1 MKIRTYEILKLDINR
16 LAKVDG
22 KKIKVVPLTITKE
35 EALLNGELI
44 RVQESQMIRVICEYF
59 SGQTID
65 MSHIIVN
72 VHVPT
77 ELKTIGEKMYLACA
91 EQGIIVNGLH
101 YKRFASG
108 SGQIRNNTV
117 TFLRDDLIEPITK
130 KLMCGLEFCD
140 FGDGFVVSKYNAYFA
155 LAASGVHLL
164 PDSLTPSVCVVDD
177 YEEIRPHDTVNYV
190 TEREVD
196 YIVLPSGDYI
206 LASND
211 PAFVVENGKA
221 TRVSDGSVFVVR
233 HGIKKDISQQHYD
246 EIENSPCL
254 NSFDGQGLMSPE
266 WSKKVSDFLGFGYC
280 ASEMIVRAPW
290 VKGLLATVD
299 FKRWFA
305 EHGISA
311 ITDSFGKVR
320 NVADIDVIISKSQFK
335 MHKIYAKKVQ
345 GTTVNA
351 WDFHVSCM
359 LANGLHWG
367 IVKPNKPEDHEKT
380 LNYQYIEAL
389 DIDGSDIDRLCKR
402 TKEYLESLNSGDIRE
417 VYKNLIKADSDYE
430 DNNGDDTEEK
440 HKPRYEVALNA
451 NAELINDKYIR
462 SLILQECENKLNA
475 AKLGK
480 IIVRG
485 NYQFCVSDPVA
496 QMEHIAKNHCGMDID
511 VVGVVPSGH
520 VYSNYWKS
528 QVDNKGFITLLR
540 SPLIDRN
547 EIAKRKLI
555 EDTETYFQYLQSGIV
570 YSVHDLTL
578 LQQAG
583 ADCDGDLTFSTNDS
597 VIAKGSFDYGVAK
610 PLYYELGSTSLV
622 GEISDSNLAMAD
634 IRGLNSGVGTISN
647 KATCL
652 YALLK
657 ECRKNSADYKKIE
670 NEIIALGQIVG
681 MEIDRIKT
689 GIKPTFPLEWKRL
702 QVIWSKGDI
711 YEDDYMLTCED
722 EAAGIYKH
730 NSFVPDVKP
739 YFMRYNYK
747 YLDDDVRKLRHVA
760 NQNSVINFGLKLDEL
775 ENLCKSGEATEDMQ
789 VFYGVYKKAYPVN
802 DSDCVVNRISH
813 MFEKLQL
820 DLQRKI
826 TSEGTDMLKSFV
838 SGNDIDANTL
848 VQVNQIYQSYKRFLR
863 IQAKRINASSK
874 DNIKNK
880 ILSTAKINESMRK
893 HCRKKLMDICGTN
906 QSMFDAL
913 VSVSRCDNK
922 AIWDL
927 MGDSITTIIRGKN

>member
-1 MKIRTYEILKLDINR
+1 MKIRTYEIYKIDINR

-22 KKIKVVPLTITKE
+22 KKIKVLPLAITKE

-44 RVQESQMIRVICEYF
+44 RVQESQMIRIICEYF
-59 SGQTID
+59 KGQTVD
-65 MSHIIVN
+65 MSKIMIN

-77 ELKTIGEKMYLACA
+77 ELKTTGEKMYLQCA
-91 EQGIIVNGLH
+91 ENGITVNGNH

-117 TFLRDDLIEPITK
+117 TFLREDLIEPITK
-130 KLMCGLEFCD
+130 KLMCGLEFVD
-140 FGDGFVVSKYNAYFA
+140 FGNDFNSAKFNAYFG
-155 LAASGVHLL
+155 LNMSGCHLL

-177 YEEIRPHDTVNYV
+177 YEAIRPHDVVNYV

-196 YIVLPSGDYI
+196 YIVLPTGDYI
-206 LASND
+206 LNNND
-211 PAFVVENGKA
+211 PAFTVENGKA
-221 TRVSDGSVFVVR
+221 TRNSDGSVFVVR
-233 HGIKKDISQQHYD
+233 HGIKKDIAQKHYD

-266 WSKKVSDFLGFGYC
+266 WSAKVSDFLGFGYV
-280 ASEMIVRAPW
+280 ASEMIVRCPW

-299 FKRWFA
+299 FKKWFS

-311 ITDSFGKVR
+311 ITDSFGKLRKVE
-320 NVADIDVIISKSQFK
+320 DLDVIISKSQFK
-335 MHKIYAKKVQ
+335 MHKIYARKVQ

-351 WDFHVSCM
+351 WDFHQTCM

-367 IVKPNKPEDHEKT
+367 VVKPNKPDDYEKT

-389 DIDGSDIDRLCKR
+389 DIDSADIDRLCRR

-430 DNNGDDTEEK
+430 DNNGDDTEE

-496 QMEHIAKNHCGMDID
+496 QLEHIAKNHCNYDID
-511 VVGVVPSGH
+511 VVGVVPSGC
-520 VYSNYWKS
+520 VYSNYWSS

-555 EDTETYFQYLQSGIV
+555 EESEPYFEYLQSGIV

-597 VIAKGSFDYGVAK
+597 VIAKGSFDYRVAK
-610 PLYYELGSTSLV
+610 PLYYELGDTSLV
-622 GEISDSNLAMAD
+622 GEISDINLASAD
-634 IRGLNSGVGTISN
+634 IRGLNSKVGQISN
-647 KATCL
+647 RAASL
-652 YALLK
+652 YSLLK
-657 ECRKNSADYKKIE
+657 QYRKNSAEYKKIE
-670 NEIIALGQIVG
+670 SEIIALGQIVG
-681 MEIDRIKT
+681 QEIDKIKT
-689 GIKPTFPLEWKRL
+689 GIKPTLPLEWQRL
-702 QVIWSKGDI
+702 QVVWLKGDI

-722 EAAGIYKH
+722 EAEGIYKH
-730 NSFVPDVKP
+730 NEFVPDVKP
-739 YFMRYNYK
+739 YFLRYNYK
-747 YLDDDVRKLRHVA
+747 YLDDDIRKLRHVA

-775 ENLCKSGEATEDMQ
+775 ENLCKSGEASEDMQ
-789 VFYGVYKKAYPVN
+789 VFYGVYKKAFPVN

-826 TSEGTDMLKSFV
+826 TSEGCDMLKTFV
-838 SGNDIDANTL
+838 SGNEIEANVL

-863 IQAKRINASSK
+863 MQAKRINANSK
-874 DNIKNK
+874 ENIKNK
-880 ILSTAKINESMRK
+880 ILSTAKINESMRL
-893 HCRKKLMDICGTN
+893 HCRNQLKKVCITN
-906 QSMFDAL
+906 QCMFDAL

-922 AIWDL
+922 TIWDL
-927 MGDSITTIIRGKN
+927 MGDSIVTIIRGKTE

>member
-1 MKIRTYEILKLDINR
+1 MKIRTYEIYKIDINR
-16 LAKVDG
+16 LAKVEN
-22 KKIKVVPLTITKE
+22 KKIKVVPLIITKE
-35 EALLNGELI
+35 EALQNGELI

-65 MSHIIVN
+65 MSQIMIN

-77 ELKTIGEKMYLACA
+77 ELKTTGEKMYLACA

-117 TFLRDDLIEPITK
+117 TFMRDDIVEPITK
-130 KLMCGLEFCD
+130 LLMCGLEFSD
-140 FGDGFVVSKYNAYFA
+140 FGNDFSSAKFNAYYS
-155 LAASGVHLL
+155 LSCSGTHLL
-164 PDSLTPSVCVVDD
+164 PDSLTPNVCVVDD
-177 YEEIRPHDTVNYV
+177 YEAIRPHDVVNYV

-196 YIVLPSGDYI
+196 YIVLPTGDYI
-206 LASND
+206 LSSND
-211 PAFVVENGKA
+211 PAFTVENGKA
-221 TRVSDGSVFVVR
+221 TRNSDGSVFVVR

-335 MHKIYAKKVQ
+335 MHKIYAKKVH

-430 DNNGDDTEEK
+430 DNNGDDSEEK

-451 NAELINDKYIR
+451 NKELINDKYIR

-496 QMEHIAKNHCGMDID
+496 QLEHIAKNHCNYDID
-511 VVGVVPSGH
+511 VVGVVPAGH
-520 VYSNYWKS
+520 VYSNYWSS

-555 EDTETYFQYLQSGIV
+555 EESEPYFEYLQSGIV

-622 GEISDSNLAMAD
+622 GEITDNNLALAD
-634 IRGLNSGVGTISN
+634 IRGLSCFSV
-647 KATCL
+647 
-652 YALLK
+652 
-657 ECRKNSADYKKIE
+657 
-670 NEIIALGQIVG
+670 
-681 MEIDRIKT
+681 
-689 GIKPTFPLEWKRL
+689 FP
-702 QVIWSKGDI
+702 V
-711 YEDDYMLTCED
+711 
-722 EAAGIYKH
+722 EA
-730 NSFVPDVKP
+730 V
-739 YFMRYNYK
+739 
-747 YLDDDVRKLRHVA
+747 
-760 NQNSVINFGLKLDEL
+760 
-775 ENLCKSGEATEDMQ
+775 
-789 VFYGVYKKAYPVN
+789 
-802 DSDCVVNRISH
+802 
-813 MFEKLQL
+813 
-820 DLQRKI
+820 
-826 TSEGTDMLKSFV
+826 
-838 SGNDIDANTL
+838 
-848 VQVNQIYQSYKRFLR
+848 
-863 IQAKRINASSK
+863 
-874 DNIKNK
+874 
-880 ILSTAKINESMRK
+880 
-893 HCRKKLMDICGTN
+893 
-906 QSMFDAL
+906 
-913 VSVSRCDNK
+913 
-922 AIWDL
+922 
-927 MGDSITTIIRGKN
+927 

>member
-65 MSHIIVN
+65 MSQIIVN

-77 ELKTIGEKMYLACA
+77 ELKTTGEKMYLQCA
-91 EQGIIVNGLH
+91 ENGITVNGMH

-108 SGQIRNNTV
+108 SGQIRSNTV
-117 TFLRDDLIEPITK
+117 TFLRDDLVEPITE

-140 FGDGFVVSKYNAYFA
+140 FGNDFNSAKFNAYFG
-155 LAASGVHLL
+155 LNMSGCHLL
-164 PDSLTPSVCVVDD
+164 PDSLTPNVCVVDD
-177 YEEIRPHDTVNYV
+177 YEEIRPHDVVNYV

-196 YIVLPSGDYI
+196 YIVLPTGDYI
-206 LASND
+206 LSSND

-221 TRVSDGSVFVVR
+221 TRKSDGSVFVVR
-233 HGIKKDISQQHYD
+233 HRIKKDIAQKHYD

-254 NSFDGQGLMSPE
+254 NSFDGQGLMSPD
-266 WSKKVSDFLGFGYC
+266 WSMKVSDFLGFGYC

-299 FKRWFA
+299 FKRWFS
-305 EHGISA
+305 EHGISE
-311 ITDSFGKVR
+311 IRDSFGKLRKVEDLD
-320 NVADIDVIISKSQFK
+320 AIISKSQFK
-335 MHKIYAKKVQ
+335 MHKIYARKVQ

-417 VYKNLIKADSDYE
+417 VYKNLIQADSDYD

-440 HKPRYEVALNA
+440 HKPRYELALNA

-485 NYQFCVSDPVA
+485 NYQFCVSDPIA
-496 QMEHIAKNHCGMDID
+496 QLEHIAKNHCNYDID
-511 VVGVVPSGH
+511 VVGVVPSGC

-555 EDTETYFQYLQSGIV
+555 EDTETYFEYLQSGIV

-597 VIAKGSFDYGVAK
+597 VVAKGSFDYGVAK

-670 NEIIALGQIVG
+670 NEIVALGQIVG

-711 YEDDYMLTCED
+711 YEDDYMLTSEE

-730 NSFVPDVKP
+730 NSFVPDIKP

-747 YLDDDVRKLRHVA
+747 YLDDDIRKLRHVA
-760 NQNSVINFGLKLDEL
+760 NQNAVINFGVKLDEL
-775 ENLCKSGEATEDMQ
+775 ETLCKSGDATEDMQ

-826 TSEGTDMLKSFV
+826 TSEGCDMLKTFV
-838 SGNDIDANTL
+838 SGNEIEANVL
-848 VQVNQIYQSYKRFLR
+848 VQANQIYQSYKRFLR
-863 IQAKRINASSK
+863 IQAKRINANSK
-874 DNIKNK
+874 ENIKNK
-880 ILSTAKINESMRK
+880 ILSTAKINESMRN

-922 AIWDL
+922 AIWDI